1 LWPFFVIVKRRGG
14 KVNRILIG
22 VGIGLMGIG
31 LIVLVMFSMKNLGN
45 NVDVKPIEALIKDS
59 KLDEARVV
67 IDQIAEKKP
76 DAKALG
82 KIYFELAGSYENKN
96 DIVKARDIY
105 QLILKKY
112 QNVENILDVQ
122 DKMGK
127 LNIAILFSKTI
138 TNKDVFYEVE
148 PGDTL
153 IRIAKK
159 FGTTVDLIKMANSLK
174 SENIKAR
181 AKLKISK
188 AKYKIL
194 IDKSQN
200 ILTLLSDNDIIK
212 VYRVSTGENNC
223 TPIGNFKIVNK
234 IIDPVWYTEKAM
246 VPAESPDNVLGS
258 RWMGFNLPG
267 YGIHGTVSPEKIGQQ
282 ATKGCVRM
290 INAEVEEL
298 YKIIPIGTE
307 ITIVD

>member
-1 LWPFFVIVKRRGG
+1 M
-14 KVNRILIG
+14 VNKILAA
-22 VGIGLMGIG
+22 VGIVLAAAGLAA
-31 LIVLVMFSMKNLGN
+31 LIIFGVKNFGN
-45 NVDVKPIEALIKDS
+45 NVDTKLIEALIKDA
-59 KLDEARVV
+59 KLDEAKTA
-67 IDQIAEKKP
+67 IDQIAEKRP
-76 DAKALG
+76 EAKALG
-82 KIYFELAGSYENKN
+82 KIYFDLAGAYESKN
-96 DIVKARDIY
+96 DKLKARDIY

-112 QNVENILDVQ
+112 QNVENISDVQ
-122 DKMGK
+122 DKLGK

-138 TNKDVFYEVE
+138 TDKDTLYEVE

-153 IRIAKK
+153 INIAKK
-159 FGTTVDLIKMANSLK
+159 FGTTVNLIKVANSLK
-174 SENIKAR
+174 SDNIQAR

-194 IDKSQN
+194 ADKSQN
-200 ILTLLSDNDIIK
+200 ILTLMSNNDVVK

-223 TPIGNFKIVNK
+223 TPVGNFKIVNK
-234 IIDPVWYTEKAM
+234 IMDPVWYTEKAI

-282 ATKGCVRM
+282 ATKGCIRM

-298 YKIIPIGTE
+298 YTIIPVGTE
-307 ITIVD
+307 VTITD

>member
-1 LWPFFVIVKRRGG
+1 M
-14 KVNRILIG
+14 NRILTG
-22 VGIGLMGIG
+22 VGIGLAGAG
-31 LIVLVMFSMKNLGN
+31 LVVLVIFGMKNLGN

-59 KLDEARVV
+59 KLDEAKSS
-67 IDQIAEKKP
+67 IDEIAEKKP

-96 DIVKARDIY
+96 DIVKARDLY

-112 QNVENILDVQ
+112 QNVENISEVQ

-127 LNIAILFSKTI
+127 LNIAILFSKVVTD
-138 TNKDVFYEVE
+138 KDTLYVIE

-153 IRIAKK
+153 INIAKK
-159 FGTTVDLIKMANSLK
+159 FKTTVDLIKMANSLK

-181 AKLKISK
+181 EKLKISK

-194 IDKSQN
+194 VDKSQN
-200 ILTLLSDNDIIK
+200 ILTLLSDDDIIK
-212 VYRVSTGENNC
+212 VYRVSTGENNF
-223 TPIGNFKIVNK
+223 TPVGNFKIVNK

-282 ATKGCVRM
+282 ATKGCVRL
-290 INAEVEEL
+290 INAEIEEL
-298 YKIIPIGTE
+298 YKIVPIGTE
-307 ITIVD
+307 VTIVD

>member
-1 LWPFFVIVKRRGG
+1 
-14 KVNRILIG
+14 VNKILAA
-22 VGIGLMGIG
+22 VGIVLAAGGLAV
-31 LIVLVMFSMKNLGN
+31 LIIFGMKNFGN
-45 NVDVKPIEALIKDS
+45 NADTKPIEALIKDA
-59 KLDEARVV
+59 KLDEAKAG

-76 DAKALG
+76 DSKALG
-82 KIYFELAGSYENKN
+82 KIYFDLAGAYENK
-96 DIVKARDIY
+96 DDKLKARDIY

-112 QNVENILDVQ
+112 QNAENISDVQ
-122 DKMGK
+122 DKLGR
-127 LNIAILFSKTI
+127 LNIAILFSKAI
-138 TNKDVFYEVE
+138 TDKDALYEIQ

-153 IRIAKK
+153 INIAKK
-159 FGTTVDLIKMANSLK
+159 FGTTVDLIKSANSLK
-174 SENIKAR
+174 SDNIRAR

-194 IDKSQN
+194 MDKSQN
-200 ILTLLSDNDIIK
+200 ILTLLSDNDVVK

-223 TPIGNFKIVNK
+223 TPAGNFKIVNK
-234 IIDPVWYTEKAM
+234 IIDPVWYTEKAI

-267 YGIHGTVSPEKIGQQ
+267 YGIHGTVSPEKIGKQ

-298 YKIIPIGTE
+298 YTIIPIGTE
-307 ITIVD
+307 VAIVD

>member
-1 LWPFFVIVKRRGG
+1 
-14 KVNRILIG
+14 VNKILVA
-22 VGIGLMGIG
+22 VGIVLAAAGLAV
-31 LIVLVMFSMKNLGN
+31 LIIFGMKNFGN
-45 NVDVKPIEALIKDS
+45 NADTKPIEALIKDA
-59 KLDEARVV
+59 KLDEAKAG
-67 IDQIAEKKP
+67 IDQIAEKRP
-76 DAKALG
+76 EAKALG
-82 KIYFELAGSYENKN
+82 KIYFDLASAYENKN
-96 DIVKARDIY
+96 DKLKARDTY

-112 QNVENILDVQ
+112 QNVENISDVQ
-122 DKMGK
+122 DKLGK

-138 TNKDVFYEVE
+138 TDRDTLYEVE

-153 IRIAKK
+153 INIAKK
-159 FGTTVDLIKMANSLK
+159 FGTTVNLIKLANSLK
-174 SENIKAR
+174 SDNIQAR

-194 IDKSQN
+194 ADKSQN
-200 ILTLLSDNDIIK
+200 ILTLMSDNDVVK

-223 TPIGNFKIVNK
+223 TPVGNFKIVNK
-234 IIDPVWYTEKAM
+234 IIDPVWYTEKAI

-282 ATKGCVRM
+282 ATKGCIRM

-298 YKIIPIGTE
+298 YTIIPVGTE
-307 ITIVD
+307 VTITD

>member
-1 LWPFFVIVKRRGG
+1 MNK
-14 KVNRILIG
+14 ILAA
-22 VGIGLMGIG
+22 VGIVLAAGGLAV
-31 LIVLVMFSMKNLGN
+31 LIIFGMKNFGN
-45 NVDVKPIEALIKDS
+45 NADTKPIEALIKDA
-59 KLDEARVV
+59 KLDEAKAG

-76 DAKALG
+76 DSKALG
-82 KIYFELAGSYENKN
+82 KIYFDLAGAYENK
-96 DIVKARDIY
+96 DDKLKARDIY

-112 QNVENILDVQ
+112 QNAENISDVQ
-122 DKMGK
+122 DKLGR
-127 LNIAILFSKTI
+127 LNIAILFSKAI
-138 TNKDVFYEVE
+138 TDKDALYEIQ

-153 IRIAKK
+153 INIAKK
-159 FGTTVDLIKMANSLK
+159 FGTTVDLIKSANSLK
-174 SENIKAR
+174 SDNIRAR

-194 IDKSQN
+194 MDKSQN
-200 ILTLLSDNDIIK
+200 ILTLLSDNDVVK

-223 TPIGNFKIVNK
+223 TPAGNFKIVNK
-234 IIDPVWYTEKAM
+234 IIDPVWYTEKAI

-267 YGIHGTVSPEKIGQQ
+267 YGIHGTVSPEKIGKQ

-298 YKIIPIGTE
+298 YTIIPIGTE
-307 ITIVD
+307 VAIVD

>member
-1 LWPFFVIVKRRGG
+1 MKR
-14 KVNRILIG
+14 VLAV
-22 VGIGLMGIG
+22 VGIVLAAA
-31 LIVLVMFSMKNLGN
+31 VLVVLIIFGMKNFGN
-45 NVDVKPIEALIKDS
+45 NADTKPIEALIKDA
-59 KLDEARVV
+59 KLDEAKAG
-67 IDQIAEKKP
+67 IDQIAEKRP
-76 DAKALG
+76 EAKALG
-82 KIYFELAGSYENKN
+82 KIYFDLASAYENKN
-96 DIVKARDIY
+96 DKLKARDIY

-112 QNVENILDVQ
+112 QNVENISDVQ
-122 DKMGK
+122 DKLGK

-138 TNKDVFYEVE
+138 TDRDTLYEVE

-153 IRIAKK
+153 INIAKK
-159 FGTTVDLIKMANSLK
+159 FGTTVNLIKLANSLK
-174 SENIKAR
+174 SDNIQAR

-194 IDKSQN
+194 VDKSQN
-200 ILTLLSDNDIIK
+200 ILTLMSNNDIVK

-223 TPIGNFKIVNK
+223 TPVGNFKIVNK
-234 IIDPVWYTEKAM
+234 IIDPVWYTEKAI

-282 ATKGCVRM
+282 ATKGCIRM

-298 YKIIPIGTE
+298 YTIIPVGTE
-307 ITIVD
+307 VTITD

>member
-1 LWPFFVIVKRRGG
+1 M
-14 KVNRILIG
+14 NRVLAV
-22 VGIGLMGIG
+22 VGIVLAAGGLAV
-31 LIVLVMFSMKNLGN
+31 LIIFGMKNSSN
-45 NVDVKPIEALIKDS
+45 NADIKPIEALIKDA
-59 KLDEARVV
+59 KLDEAMAG

-76 DAKALG
+76 DARALG
-82 KIYFELAGSYENKN
+82 AIYFKLAGAYENKN
-96 DIVKARDIY
+96 DKVKARDMY

-112 QNVENILDVQ
+112 QNIENVPEVQ
-122 DKMGK
+122 DRLGK

-138 TNKDVFYEVE
+138 TDKDVLYEIQ

-153 IRIAKK
+153 INIAKK
-159 FGTTVDLIKMANSLK
+159 FGTTVDLIKSANSLK
-174 SENIKAR
+174 SDNIRAR

-200 ILTLLSDNDIIK
+200 VLTLLGDNDIVK
-212 VYRVSTGENNC
+212 VYRISTGENNC
-223 TPIGNFKIVNK
+223 TPAGTFKIMNK
-234 IIDPVWYTEKAM
+234 IMDPVWYTEKAI
-246 VPAESPDNVLGS
+246 VPAESPENVLGS

-290 INAEVEEL
+290 VNSEVEEL
-298 YKIIPIGTE
+298 CTIVPIGTE
-307 ITIVD
+307 VTIVD